1 MPEKNRKFTSN
12 KNRKKQLNLARSTK
26 QSKCKSAPSAPSAG
40 GQAPPA
46 GVQVPSANG
55 RADGPADGRADGPAD
70 GQPDGPADGPAA
82 STDEIAPLANGS
94 IDDKEAAA
102 EALPPGKF
110 RMVAVDQIE
119 VEARR
124 DPVPLPH
131 SGPPKRKRGRPR
143 KESSNGMA

>member
-12 KNRKKQLNLARSTK
+12 KNRKKLLNLARSIK
-26 QSKCKSAPSAPSAG
+26 QNKCKSAPSAPSAG

-55 RADGPADGRADGPAD
+55 RA
-70 GQPDGPADGPAA
+70 DGPADGPAA

>member
-55 RADGPADGRADGPAD
+55 RA
-70 GQPDGPADGPAA
+70 DGPADGPAA